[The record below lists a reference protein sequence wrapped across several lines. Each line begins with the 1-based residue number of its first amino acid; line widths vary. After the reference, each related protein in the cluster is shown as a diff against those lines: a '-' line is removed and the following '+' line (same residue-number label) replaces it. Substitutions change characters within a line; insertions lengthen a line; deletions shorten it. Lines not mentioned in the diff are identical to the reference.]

1 MLPSGFPVRG
11 NIRFADA
18 AGRLLLAC
26 IIAPVMSL
34 GVAKVNVASELV
46 RAVRESLQEQWAA
59 GRNLWTP
66 AALAEAARATAAA
79 AERWI
84 RRTGAEGRK

>member
-34 GVAKVNVASELV
+34 GVAKVSHAEKECPPPCVACNANPKCVWHGNFCFCTLDPDV
-46 RAVRESLQEQWAA
+46 IVL
-59 GRNLWTP
+59 GDIDVDDPILT
-66 AALAEAARATAAA
+66 
-79 AERWI
+79 
-84 RRTGAEGRK
+84 